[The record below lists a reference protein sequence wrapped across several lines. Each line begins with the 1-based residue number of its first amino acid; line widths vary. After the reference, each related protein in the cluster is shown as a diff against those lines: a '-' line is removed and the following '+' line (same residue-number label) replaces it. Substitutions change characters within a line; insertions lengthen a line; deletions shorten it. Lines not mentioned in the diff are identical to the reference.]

1 MIRFLFRMLGLLF
14 LAGAFVFFVYDGT
27 KSIAANAIIY
37 TPLAD
42 TWNAINAASFARLQ
56 PAIEQHIGTW
66 LWDIL
71 ARWLLTAPTFVVSGV
86 IGAMLVI
93 IGRRKKPLIGYDR

>member
-1 MIRFLFRMLGLLF
+1 MLGLLF

-42 TWNAINAASFARLQ
+42 TWNAFHAASFARLQ
-56 PAIEQHIGTW
+56 PAIEQHIGIW
-66 LWDIL
+66 LWDFL
-71 ARWLLTAPTFVVSGV
+71 ARWVMTAPTFAVSGV
-86 IGAMLVI
+86 IGAILVI
-93 IGRRKKPLIGYDR
+93 VGRRKKPLIGYAR